1 MQWKCRHLRPSPSW
15 FSIICPLCFRSAS
28 SPSGCESAA
37 ASCLDKMPNTGRF
50 LIRILFVFF
59 LFSTLHPQLDLISI
73 IDSKQW
79 DEDSSRSRSRSSSS
93 QMGRDPATLLQK
105 EFKWK
110 AKSEQCAKLPL
121 FGPSSK
127 RPAALCTLCICVSW
141 PLRTLEQ
148 FSSLNRFNNLLHFLP
163 GLLLA

>member
-1 MQWKCRHLRPSPSW
+1 MQWKCRHLRPSPSPSW

-50 LIRILFVFF
+50 LIRILFAFF
-59 LFSTLHPQLDLISI
+59 LLLFTALHPQLDLISI

-79 DEDSSRSRSRSSSS
+79 DDDRSRSSSS
-93 QMGRDPATLLQK
+93 SSRMGEGSSNFAPKRVQV
-105 EFKWK
+105 
-110 AKSEQCAKLPL
+110 KSEQCAKLPL

-127 RPAALCTLCICVSW
+127 RPAALCICVSW